1 MFRDYNIK
9 EYFFQGEKMPSKIT
23 TIFYSL
29 VFVLSTFTFAN
40 AADLN
45 LPGFTGSANSTVTT
59 GFSARID
66 RNCESVRGY
75 KRVDDTMRTFVNN
88 GGYNGTS
95 IASSSASTYLTDGEG
110 CATRKTDGYGNA
122 GNSPRDIT
130 SENADDGNMN
140 FDGGDIF
147 DATTRV
153 YTEITGE
160 MDSGVGVNLSLVGSY
175 NAVDSFTSPTFK
187 PFTDAQLDN
196 IESDVDVLNAYIT
209 TDIDDLSITAGRFVT
224 NWGESTFIPVGMNGL
239 TTNAIDLVAL
249 RVPGASIKEALLPTE
264 QITVSGYLDGGWSF
278 EGYYQMNEEHIQ
290 IDEAGTYF
298 GSEVASQTGNRL
310 IFNGSYGSHTGD
322 ARDRACGY
330 LATNAATVTCD
341 ADQVAAYKASAKTA
355 SSMYT
360 MGAGLTAMFGDVGS
374 TGLILKS
381 ATIAGGA
388 AVGFGGSAGDIQ
400 TVASLGAAG
409 IAGVAAG
416 YAAWDEYAK
425 KGGTKIGTLDL
436 VGNGHIYADGDD
448 QYGFALRNY
457 FDDIGTGVEIGL
469 YYTQFDSKVP
479 YLRYKGQQGIYAGDL
494 FGAFQYAAST
504 GTTRH
509 NYMNA
514 SAENFENTIDIG
526 AETATEK
533 AGSALIVQ
541 ALGDL
546 TFSSGACGAYMNP
559 HLANEIYAKGTVTNF
574 AYTSEEKANALD
586 AFLYTDV
593 NGELYFDA
601 AKCAVQAGVHSR
613 TATLQGAAALLGA
626 AVTPLNMAEYEF
638 IYPENNQAFGISMNT
653 NVGAVMVNAE
663 VTYRPDF
670 PLHTA
675 PTDQGQQLSDAAG
688 TTQLL
693 TMGVVQGIAAAGF
706 STALGSYQANVDA
719 DGTQQEMITAAARF
733 KRSYLPA
740 ISLATV
746 AAGDYYT
753 TPYFEY
759 DVFSG
764 TIGTTSSFT
773 ASHPIT
779 AGLGADTSFL
789 VTELG
794 FVSVPDLSD
803 TKPVNRGGY
812 RDGVGGVKCGG
823 ANLAGTSF
831 NSIKALDGQTHLASA
846 QTDPLFGNGSYCES
860 KNNADDLAMTYRLV
874 GGASYNNFQNTA
886 WTFSPSFV
894 WSHDFKGYAPSTMG
908 GWVPGKQSLSLT
920 GTLSKG
926 DTSIGLSYVNQLG
939 DKLDNLAY
947 DRDYI
952 SANVSYAF

>member
-1 MFRDYNIK
+1 
-9 EYFFQGEKMPSKIT
+9 MPSKIT
-23 TIFYSL
+23 SIFYSL
-29 VFVLSTFTFAN
+29 VFVLSTLTYTN

-45 LPGFTGSANSTVTT
+45 LPGFTGSVNSTVTT

-75 KRVDDTMRTFVNN
+75 KRIDSGMISYVEG
-88 GGYNGTS
+88 GGYNNNS
-95 IASSSASTYLTDGEG
+95 IAAADQSLILTDGEG

-122 GNSPRDIT
+122 GNDPRNIT

-153 YTEITGE
+153 YSEITGE
-160 MDSGVGVNLSLVGSY
+160 LGSGVGVNLSLVGSY
-175 NAVDSFTSPTFK
+175 NAVDSFSSPTFK
-187 PFTDAQLDN
+187 PFTNAQLDN
-196 IESDVDVLNAYIT
+196 IEQDVDLLNAYIT
-209 TDIDDLSITAGRFVT
+209 TDLNDELSLTAGRFVT
-224 NWGESTFIPVGMNGL
+224 SWGEATFIPIGMNGL
-239 TTNAIDLVAL
+239 TTNALDLVAL

-264 QITVSGYLDGGWSF
+264 QITLSGYLDNGWSF
-278 EGYYQMNEEHIQ
+278 EGYMQLNEEHVQ
-290 IDEAGTYF
+290 IDEAGTFY
-298 GSEVASQTGNRL
+298 GSEVASENGNRL
-310 IFNGSYGSHTGD
+310 IFNGSYGDHTGD
-322 ARDRACGY
+322 ARDRACAY
-330 LATNAATVTCD
+330 LATAAQGIACD
-341 ADQVAAYKASAKTA
+341 ADAVATFNTGTRTA

-360 MGAGLTAMFGDVGS
+360 LGAGLTNMFTKENSAAMISKAAV
-374 TGLILKS
+374 L
-381 ATIAGGA
+381 AAGA
-388 AVGFGGSAGDIQ
+388 ARTFGGSAGDIN
-400 TVASLGAAG
+400 TLASLGP
-409 IAGVAAG
+409 AGVAGVIAG
-416 YAAWDEYAK
+416 YTNWDEYTK
-425 KGGTKIGTLDL
+425 KGGSKIGTIDL
-436 VGNGHIYADGDD
+436 VSNGHLYADGDD
-448 QYGFALRNY
+448 QYGFAVRKY

-469 YYTQFDSKVP
+469 YFTQFDSKVP

-494 FGAFQYAAST
+494 FGAFQLGAATGTTFVNYINGSATGFAST
-504 GTTRH
+504 GDIG
-509 NYMNA
+509 NA
-514 SAENFENTIDIG
+514 SP
-526 AETATEK
+526 TEF
-533 AGSALIVQ
+533 AGKALIVQ
-541 ALGDL
+541 GLGDF

-559 HLANEIYAKGTVTNF
+559 HLANEIYSKGTVSNS
-574 AYTSEEKANALD
+574 AYTAEEKANALD
-586 AFLYTDV
+586 AHLYTNID
-593 NGELYFDA
+593 GRLYFDSS
-601 AKCAVQAGVHSR
+601 KCATLATAFSR
-613 TATLQGAAALLGA
+613 TAVLQGAAALLGA

-638 IYPENNQAFGISMNT
+638 IYPEDNQAMGISMNT
-653 NVGAVMVNAE
+653 NIGSTMVNAE
-663 VTYRPDF
+663 VTFRPDF

-675 PTDQGQQLSDAAG
+675 PTDQGQQLSDASGA
-688 TTQLL
+688 TQLL
-693 TMGVVQGIAAAGF
+693 TMGVIQGIYGADPTF
-706 STALGSYQANVDA
+706 ALSVGRYQANVDSGA
-719 DGTQQEMITAAARF
+719 SITDMITAAGQF

-759 DVFSG
+759 DVWSG
-764 TIGTTSSFT
+764 TVGTTSTFS

-779 AGLGADTSFL
+779 AGLLADNSFL

-794 FVSVPDLSD
+794 VVSVPDLSD

-823 ANLAGTSF
+823 VTLAGTSF
-831 NSIKALDGQTHLASA
+831 NDVKAYDGQTHLGSA

-874 GGASYNNFQNTA
+874 GGATYNNFQNTA

>member
-1 MFRDYNIK
+1 
-9 EYFFQGEKMPSKIT
+9 MPSRIT
-23 TIFYSL
+23 TLIYTL
-29 VFVLSTFTFAN
+29 VFVLSSFTFAN
-40 AADLN
+40 AADIN
-45 LPGFTGSANSTVTT
+45 MPGFTGSANTTVTT

-75 KRVDDTMRTFVNN
+75 KRVDSDMRKFVNR
-88 GGYNGTS
+88 GGYNAGSSGMT
-95 IASSSASTYLTDGEG
+95 IGASSMSTYLTDGEG
-110 CATRKTDGYGNA
+110 CATRKTDGYGNV
-122 GNSPRDIT
+122 GNSPRNIT

-160 MDSGVGVNLSLVGSY
+160 TDAGVGVNLSLVGSY
-175 NAVDSFTSPTFK
+175 NAVDSFSSPTFK
-187 PFTDAQLDN
+187 PFTSSQLDN
-196 IESDVDVLNAYIT
+196 IEQDMSLLNAYIT
-209 TDIDDLSITAGRFVT
+209 TDFSGIDLTAGRFVT

-239 TTNAIDLVAL
+239 TTNAIDLVSL

-264 QITVSGYLDGGWSF
+264 QITLSGYLDGGWSY
-278 EGYYQMNEEHIQ
+278 EAYYQFSEEHVE

-298 GSEVASQTGNRL
+298 GSEVASENGNRL
-310 IFNGSYGSHTGD
+310 IFNGSYGDHTGD
-322 ARDRACGY
+322 QRDRACGY
-330 LATNAATVTCD
+330 LATSAATVSCD
-341 ADQVAAYKASAKTA
+341 ADQVTSYLASTKVA

-360 MGAGLTAMFGDVGS
+360 MGAGLTGMLTGDNS
-374 TGLILKS
+374 TNMILKS
-381 ATIAGGA
+381 AVLAGGA
-388 AVGFGGSAGDIQ
+388 AAQFGGSAGDIQ
-400 TVASLGAAG
+400 TLASLGATG
-409 IAGVAAG
+409 IAGVTAG
-416 YAAWDEYAK
+416 MAAWDEYTK
-425 KGGTKIGTLDL
+425 KGGVKIGTIDL
-436 VGNGHIYADGDD
+436 AGNGHIYADGDD

-457 FDDIGTGVEIGL
+457 FDDIGTGVEVGI
-469 YYTQFDSKVP
+469 YFTQFDSKVP
-479 YLRYKGQQGIYAGDL
+479 YIRYKGQQGVYAGDL
-494 FGAFQYAAST
+494 FGAFQLAASGSSLAARLDGSAT
-504 GTTRH
+504 GFGSTGDVT
-509 NYMNA
+509 MTA
-514 SAENFENTIDIG
+514 G
-526 AETATEK
+526 ETAGLSSI
-533 AGSALIVQ
+533 GS

-559 HLANEIYAKGTVTNF
+559 HLANEIYGKGTVTNF

-586 AFLYTDV
+586 AFLYTEID
-593 NGELYFDA
+593 GRLYFDSAKCVQQA
-601 AKCAVQAGVHSR
+601 AKHGR

-638 IYPENNQAFGISMNT
+638 IYPENNQAMGISMNT
-653 NVGAVMVNAE
+653 NVGSTMVNAE
-663 VTYRPDF
+663 ITYRPDF

-693 TMGVVQGIAAAGF
+693 IMGVVQGIYGADPNF
-706 STALGSYQANVDA
+706 TTALNSFNTNVNSADA
-719 DGTQQEMITAAARF
+719 AEMITAAARF

-764 TIGTTSSFT
+764 TLGTTTSFS
-773 ASHPIT
+773 ASHPVT
-779 AGLGADTSFL
+779 AGMGADSSAL

-794 FVSVPDLSD
+794 FVSVPDLTD

-823 ANLAGTSF
+823 ANLAGTTF
-831 NSIKALDGQTHLASA
+831 NAVKALDGQTHLGSA

-860 KNNADDLAMTYRLV
+860 KNNADDLAMTYRVV
-874 GGASYNNFQNTA
+874 GVATYNNVSNSA

-894 WSHDFKGYAPSTMG
+894 WSHDFMGYAPSTMG

-926 DTSIGLSYVNQLG
+926 DTSIGLSYVNQMG